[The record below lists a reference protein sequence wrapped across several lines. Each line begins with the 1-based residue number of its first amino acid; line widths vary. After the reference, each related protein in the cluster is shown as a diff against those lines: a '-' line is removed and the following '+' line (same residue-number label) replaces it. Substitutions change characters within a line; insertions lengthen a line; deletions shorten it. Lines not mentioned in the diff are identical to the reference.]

1 MPTNERDQTSRILP
15 KDYPQMSESL
25 IISDIHGK
33 DEHLTRELLSLAES
47 EKQPNMVIFLGDI
60 VGTESLDKLQQL
72 FYNGIFNPVNK
83 LQKENPSATNE
94 EILSYQTENDQTVLE
109 GVDNLLTFL
118 NGITTKIEPIDKG
131 EFAKEIA
138 SYANYGHFCSN
149 LPIEIR
155 QYLGKGMETDAKTWI
170 DIMTKF
176 TDKGTFVTVIEGNWD
191 ARTPLDFYPIKDKC
205 IPLPEEARQF
215 SFKRLLRSL
224 NSRVFYSEDTTV
236 VETENKRFILLPFDS
251 AINTSEIIPKL
262 DENDVRGIVLLS
274 HTQIDWS
281 AIKGDTPMTREGEII
296 QSNMKEIIGQI
307 KPKKAAHGH
316 LHQEP
321 EKTYDYNG
329 VIVHYLPKGQSQLI
343 KF

>member
-1 MPTNERDQTSRILP
+1 MSTSEHDQTSRILP
-15 KDYPQMSESL
+15 KDYSQMSESL
-25 IISDIHGK
+25 VVSDIHGK
-33 DEHLTRELLSLAES
+33 DEHLTKELLSIAES

-72 FYNGIFNPVNK
+72 FYNGIFNPTKK
-83 LQKENPSATNE
+83 LLKEKFEATNE
-94 EILSYQTENDQTVLE
+94 EILLYQAENGQTISE
-109 GVDNLLTFL
+109 GVDNLITFL
-118 NGITTKIEPIDKG
+118 NGISPQIKPTNKG
-131 EFAKEIA
+131 EFVKEIA
-138 SYANYGHFCSN
+138 NYTHFGHFCSN

-155 QYLGKGMETDAKTWI
+155 QYLQKDMENNAKTWI

-176 TDKGTFVTVIEGNWD
+176 TDKGTFVAVIEGNWD
-191 ARTPLDFYPIKDKC
+191 VRTPLDFYPIKDKC
-205 IPLPEEARQF
+205 VPLPEEARQF
-215 SFKRLLRSL
+215 SFKRLLHSL
-224 NSRVFYSEDTTV
+224 NSHVFYSEDTTV
-236 VETENKRFILLPFDS
+236 VETENKRFVLLPFDS

-262 DENDVRGIVLLS
+262 DENDERGIVLLS

-281 AIKGDTPMTREGEII
+281 AIKGDIPMTREGEII

-307 KPKKAAHGH
+307 KLKKAVHGH

-321 EKTYDYNG
+321 KKTYDYNG